1 LNPKAFIYGCPFWG
15 NKSSDLHLWD
25 AQGNVI
31 QQWDGILKETDFE
44 NPTQEQVSSQWTLQS
59 GGYFMSIPY
68 VLPSALP
75 SGEYS
80 LNLTLYDWEVASSGL
95 PIMQEHAKSMGRNF
109 IRLEDFIR

>member
-1 LNPKAFIYGCPFWG
+1 
-15 NKSSDLHLWD
+15 
-25 AQGNVI
+25 
-31 QQWDGILKETDFE
+31 
-44 NPTQEQVSSQWTLQS
+44 
-59 GGYFMSIPY
+59 MSIPY